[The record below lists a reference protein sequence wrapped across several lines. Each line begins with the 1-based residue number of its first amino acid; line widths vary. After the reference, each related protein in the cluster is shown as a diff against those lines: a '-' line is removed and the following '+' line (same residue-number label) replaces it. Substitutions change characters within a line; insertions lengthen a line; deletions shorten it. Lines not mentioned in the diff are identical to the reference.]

1 MGNEA
6 VLSQAIME
14 VPPSGKREVVWEAMA
29 GELDPAFVTAFGE
42 AVLDGELYDDEDDS
56 LTA

>member
-14 VPPSGKREVVWEAMA
+14 VLPSGKREAVWEAMA
-29 GELDPAFVTAFGE
+29 GELDPAAVAAFAE
-42 AVLDGELYDDEDDS
+42 AVLDGEFYDDEDDS
-56 LTA
+56 LAA